1 MIVKNYIMHSEKWDV
16 CVFFYLEPN
25 TTSCYRKDVIWKKI
39 SPLSFYRVNQNIL
52 YIRNEKKM

>member
-39 SPLSFYRVNQNIL
+39 SPLSTLAADGHWDTKTFL
-52 YIRNEKKM
+52 KH